1 MNAPLGN
8 VDHLA
13 LMLHRFIEVETGQLQ
28 KKEKKAA
35 DKDRARIAA
44 QVAEEQARS
53 VSAVAGKL
61 LFQAHRASAQ
71 AGEVARH
78 QRLLLTVS
86 EVGEVLTARSRR
98 AIVAAGL
105 AAVEGATT
113 AAAAREP
120 VVAAAWAVWN
130 DQQSSEARCGHTD
143 RRCSE
148 VPPPSCRLTRYATP
162 GSGGRFRRRKDKT
175 VF

>member
-1 MNAPLGN
+1 MSLLRTSPTSRSWYRRFLHQVSCEGLRGVLRFPATQPHDLRSSSI
-8 VDHLA
+8 VMYFCISLSMLAFVSLA
-13 LMLHRFIEVETGQLQ
+13 LL
-28 KKEKKAA
+28 
-35 DKDRARIAA
+35 ARC
-44 QVAEEQARS
+44 S
-53 VSAVAGKL
+53 PLVAGL
-61 LFQAHRASAQ
+61 PVCS
-71 AGEVARH
+71 
-78 QRLLLTVS
+78 LLTVS
-86 EVGEVLTARSRR
+86 EVSEVLTARSRR

-148 VPPPSCRLTRYATP
+148 VPPIMQVDEICHARERWSFPQAK
-162 GSGGRFRRRKDKT
+162 G
-175 VF
+175 

>member
-1 MNAPLGN
+1 MYFCISLSMLAF
-8 VDHLA
+8 VSLA
-13 LMLHRFIEVETGQLQ
+13 LL
-28 KKEKKAA
+28 
-35 DKDRARIAA
+35 ARC
-44 QVAEEQARS
+44 S
-53 VSAVAGKL
+53 PLVAGL
-61 LFQAHRASAQ
+61 PVCS
-71 AGEVARH
+71 
-78 QRLLLTVS
+78 LLTVS
-86 EVGEVLTARSRR
+86 EVSEVLTARSRR

-148 VPPPSCRLTRYATP
+148 VPPHHA
-162 GSGGRFRRRKDKT
+162 G
-175 VF
+175 

>member
-1 MNAPLGN
+1 MYFCISLSMLAF
-8 VDHLA
+8 VSLA
-13 LMLHRFIEVETGQLQ
+13 LL
-28 KKEKKAA
+28 
-35 DKDRARIAA
+35 ARC
-44 QVAEEQARS
+44 S
-53 VSAVAGKL
+53 PLVAGL
-61 LFQAHRASAQ
+61 PVCS
-71 AGEVARH
+71 
-78 QRLLLTVS
+78 LLTVS
-86 EVGEVLTARSRR
+86 EVSEVLTARSRR

-148 VPPPSCRLTRYATP
+148 VPPIMQVDEICHARERWSFPQAK
-162 GSGGRFRRRKDKT
+162 G
-175 VF
+175 

>member
-1 MNAPLGN
+1 MYFCISLSMLAF
-8 VDHLA
+8 VSLA
-13 LMLHRFIEVETGQLQ
+13 LL
-28 KKEKKAA
+28 
-35 DKDRARIAA
+35 ARC
-44 QVAEEQARS
+44 S
-53 VSAVAGKL
+53 PLVAGL
-61 LFQAHRASAQ
+61 PVCS
-71 AGEVARH
+71 
-78 QRLLLTVS
+78 LLTVS
-86 EVGEVLTARSRR
+86 EVSEVLTARSRR

-148 VPPPSCRLTRYATP
+148 VPPIMQVDEICHARERWSFPQAKGEDGILKCKNKLLRYDPRPNEHTMGRLSLNITSLSHTH
-162 GSGGRFRRRKDKT
+162 T
-175 VF
+175 

>member
-1 MNAPLGN
+1 MP
-8 VDHLA
+8 VC
-13 LMLHRFIEVETGQLQ
+13 
-28 KKEKKAA
+28 
-35 DKDRARIAA
+35 
-44 QVAEEQARS
+44 S
-53 VSAVAGKL
+53 
-61 LFQAHRASAQ
+61 
-71 AGEVARH
+71 
-78 QRLLLTVS
+78 LLTVS
-86 EVGEVLTARSRR
+86 EVSEVLTARSRR

-148 VPPPSCRLTRYATP
+148 VPPIMQVTRYATP
-162 GSGGRFRRRKDKT
+162 GSGGRFRRRKEKA

>member
-1 MNAPLGN
+1 MYFCISLSMLAF
-8 VDHLA
+8 VSLA
-13 LMLHRFIEVETGQLQ
+13 LL
-28 KKEKKAA
+28 
-35 DKDRARIAA
+35 ARC
-44 QVAEEQARS
+44 S
-53 VSAVAGKL
+53 PLVAGL
-61 LFQAHRASAQ
+61 PVCS
-71 AGEVARH
+71 
-78 QRLLLTVS
+78 LLTVS
-86 EVGEVLTARSRR
+86 EVSEVLTARSRR

-162 GSGGRFRRRKDKT
+162 GSGHFRRRKDKT

>member
-1 MNAPLGN
+1 MYFCISLSMLAF
-8 VDHLA
+8 VSLA
-13 LMLHRFIEVETGQLQ
+13 LL
-28 KKEKKAA
+28 
-35 DKDRARIAA
+35 ARC
-44 QVAEEQARS
+44 S
-53 VSAVAGKL
+53 PLVAGL
-61 LFQAHRASAQ
+61 PVCS
-71 AGEVARH
+71 
-78 QRLLLTVS
+78 LLTVS
-86 EVGEVLTARSRR
+86 EVSEVLTARSRR

-148 VPPPSCRLTRYATP
+148 VPPIMQVDEICHARERWSFPQAKGRDGILKSKQGQRAFVPQESRNRYPLAAVLPPHDRREGVAAQTP
-162 GSGGRFRRRKDKT
+162 NAG
-175 VF
+175 